1 MRALWKRLQRPVAM
15 SRQRGIALIVVI
27 VVISVLAAV
36 LNDFAYHSTVDLEA
50 AANSRDRMRA
60 EYLARSSINLG
71 RLLIKIQQTLIDKF
85 RAQAGDF
92 QIAEFAPY
100 LIKAF
105 GGDADERAGLG
116 SLLGISSSSMKG
128 LGVGQGASFDLD
140 LTAEDGKLN
149 VNCGGG
155 INDTPRQQV
164 LYGVLTALFFP
175 PTYNS
180 LFDTSDPDGQVS
192 TRDDVAKAIV
202 DWADIDSQKFSVDG
216 KSGGSEDY
224 RYDVGKDPFKE
235 HNHFFDT
242 AEEVNL
248 VRGVGDEFWGTFGE
262 VLTVYGGCKV
272 NASAITPEHWPLMA
286 AIVRATVK
294 DSDAKNP
301 ILLSDE
307 LMGQHAQMIMGLA
320 KMTGGFSSVA
330 QFIQMAT
337 DPAAAMQASDASKG
351 SSGSSSSSSSTTTGI
366 HLDPVK
372 VDKIITV
379 GPRRIWRLDATGKV
393 QRTRS
398 RGVEVHI
405 RAIWDTQHF
414 NQNNNSPDPNDRMGT
429 WLFWRIE

>member
-1 MRALWKRLQRPVAM
+1 M

-36 LNDFAYHSTVDLEA
+36 LNDFGYHSTVDLEA
-50 AANSRDRMRA
+50 AANARDRMRA
-60 EYLARSSINLG
+60 ELLARSAINLG
-71 RLLIKIQQTLIDKF
+71 RLLIKVQTTLIDKF

-116 SLLGISSSSMKG
+116 SMLGFNSSSMKG
-128 LGVGQGASFDLD
+128 LGVGKGASFDLD
-140 LTAEDGKLN
+140 MTAEDGKLN
-149 VNCGGG
+149 LNCGGG
-155 INDTPRQQV
+155 LNDQPRQQI

-180 LFDTSDPDGQVS
+180 LFDVTDPDGQVS
-192 TRDDVAKAIV
+192 SRDDVAKAIV
-202 DWADIDSQKFSVDG
+202 DWADIDTQKFSADG
-216 KSGGSEDY
+216 KSNGNEDY

-235 HNHFFDT
+235 HNNFFDT

-248 VRGVGDEFWGTFGE
+248 VRGIGDEFWGSFGE
-262 VLTVYGGCKV
+262 LLTVYGGCKV

-286 AIVRATVK
+286 AILRATIK
-294 DSDAKNP
+294 DSEKQNP

-307 LMGQHAQMIMGLA
+307 LMGQMAQQVLGLA
-320 KMTGGFSSVA
+320 KMSGGFTNVG
-330 QFIQMAT
+330 QFIQMVT
-337 DPAAAMQASDASKG
+337 DPAGALASKDTS
-351 SSGSSSSSSSTTTGI
+351 SSGSSSNPPPSSGNKPSGLQ
-366 HLDPVK
+366 LDPVK
-372 VDKIITV
+372 VGKVVNI
-379 GPRRIWRLDATGKV
+379 GPRRIWRLDATGHI
-393 QRTRS
+393 QRTKLRS
-398 RGVEVHI
+398 VDVHI
-405 RAIWDTQHF
+405 RAVWDSQHF